1 MNKDINL
8 IYGKNP
14 VYEALNAKKAL
25 KVFMVAN
32 FNDRRII
39 NLIREHKI
47 PVVNVSQG
55 EMDKMSNNG
64 VHQGVAAE
72 LKPYQTVSLD
82 EIILKAKKKDK
93 KISSCLITLRIHIT

>member
-1 MNKDINL
+1 MNKDTNL

-32 FNDRRII
+32 FNDQRIT
-39 NLIREHKI
+39 NLVREYKI
-47 PVVNVSQG
+47 PVVTVSPN

-93 KISSCLITLRIHIT
+93 KIFNTVKNFR